1 MNEMHTGQAT
11 VAPDVVA
18 VAEALLADGGEDT
31 AVLTGITL
39 MDADTSRP
47 VLLDL
52 VVLSSRAAVVGV
64 DTGREPGQ
72 LVTPREAG
80 RQVVRLQQTARLP
93 TPLRV
98 YVFWLG
104 DTPGNLP
111 PGAEADP
118 SPALADVAQIR
129 NFIRQANRQNA
140 PAPAGTVQTLA
151 DLLLQADSGAAAS
164 GPPTPP
170 LRKALRIFD
179 ELNLLDQVLPAG
191 RRVSPILPADISKR
205 LRAAMLDRKQH
216 LEDVNYGKVVPND
229 YVIELNPE
237 NYERHYQPIE
247 QDVTEQ
253 WRKRLLDDLNTAN
266 SRQGRKQYRFGGP
279 VQVRLRP
286 APQLAENEVNIIAR
300 VQAEARLGPEAR
312 PVEARP
318 GPEVRLEGGSY
329 GCLEQLPGGRRWPL
343 QEGTVVL
350 GRSRGADIRASGP
363 QVQELRL
370 VSSIHAHI
378 ICSGGQCRLYDG
390 GPDGKRS
397 LNGTYLNGRRLGTAG
412 ERLQPGDQIILASLD
427 PEAPRLDTPGIVVYT
442 FHAVC

>member
-1 MNEMHTGQAT
+1 MNRMHTGRAT

-18 VAEALLADGGEDT
+18 VAEALLAEGGEDM

-39 MDADTSRP
+39 IDADTSRP

-64 DTGREPGQ
+64 DAGREPGQ
-72 LVTPREAG
+72 IVTPREAG
-80 RQVVRLQQTARLP
+80 RQVLRLQQVARLP

-104 DTPGNLP
+104 ETPGS
-111 PGAEADP
+111 EADP
-118 SPALADVAQIR
+118 SPALADVNQIGD
-129 NFIRQANRQNA
+129 FIRQANRQNA
-140 PAPAGTVQTLA
+140 PAPAGTVQDLA
-151 DLLLQADSGAAAS
+151 DLLLQADSGAAAP

-170 LRKALRIFD
+170 LRRALRIFD
-179 ELNLLDQVLPAG
+179 ELNLLDQVLPGG

-205 LRAAMLDRKQH
+205 LRAAMMDRRQH

-237 NYERHYQPIE
+237 NYERHYRPIE

-266 SRQGRKQYRFGGP
+266 GRQGRKQYRFGGP
-279 VQVRLRP
+279 VQIRLRP
-286 APQLAENEVNIIAR
+286 SPQLAENEINIIAR
-300 VQAEARLGPEAR
+300 VQAEPRLGPEAR
-312 PVEARP
+312 PAAEARP
-318 GPEVRLEGGSY
+318 GPEARLEGSSA
-329 GCLEQLPGGRRWPL
+329 GCLEQIPGGRRWPL
-343 QEGTVVL
+343 HEGTNVL

-378 ICSGGQCRLYDG
+378 VCSGGQCRLYDG

-397 LNGTYLNGRRLGTAG
+397 LNGTYLNGRRLGTNG
-412 ERLQPGDQIILASLD
+412 ELLRPGDQIILASLD
-427 PEAPRLDTPGIVVYT
+427 PLAPRVDTPGVVVYT
-442 FHAVC
+442 FHASC